1 MGSDFQ
7 ETSKKGRNPR
17 PRRKNEARTREYF
30 LPATVAA
37 EEIVVKSLE
46 GLLSSEVA
54 EVGDSISLMKALTA
68 HLFVH
73 LIRFYRK
80 LPVCS
85 AQGIHMKS
93 GPQMPPVLMESI
105 DPRGR
110 QRPI

>member
-1 MGSDFQ
+1 M
-7 ETSKKGRNPR
+7 
-17 PRRKNEARTREYF
+17 EYF

-37 EEIVVKSLE
+37 GETAVKSLE
-46 GLLSSEVA
+46 GLLSSEVS
-54 EVGDSISLMKALTA
+54 EVDDSISLMKALTA

-93 GPQMPPVLMESI
+93 GPQIPPILMEHI
-105 DPRGR
+105 DPRER
-110 QRPI
+110 HRPI